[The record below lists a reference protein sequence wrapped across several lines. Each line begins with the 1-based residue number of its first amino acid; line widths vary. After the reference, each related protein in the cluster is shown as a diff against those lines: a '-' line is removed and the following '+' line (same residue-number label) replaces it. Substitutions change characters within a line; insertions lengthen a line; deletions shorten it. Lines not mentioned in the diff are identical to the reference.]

1 MKLLLDTHTFL
12 WFDSEPNKL
21 SSSCRKLLTNEN
33 NLLLLS
39 LASIWE
45 IQIKSQIGR
54 LNLRLPL
61 SRLIVQQQQNTGLQ
75 ILPIALS
82 HVYALQ
88 SLPDVHRDPFDR
100 IMVAQAMVEKFPF
113 VSIDSVLD
121 GYPIQRIW

>member
-1 MKLLLDTHTFL
+1 MKLLLDTHTLL

-21 SSSCRKLLTNEN
+21 SSSCRQLLTNED

-61 SRLIVQQQQNTGLQ
+61 SRLIVQQQQNIGLQ
-75 ILPIALS
+75 ILPISLY

-100 IMVAQAMVEKFPF
+100 IMVAQAMVENLPF